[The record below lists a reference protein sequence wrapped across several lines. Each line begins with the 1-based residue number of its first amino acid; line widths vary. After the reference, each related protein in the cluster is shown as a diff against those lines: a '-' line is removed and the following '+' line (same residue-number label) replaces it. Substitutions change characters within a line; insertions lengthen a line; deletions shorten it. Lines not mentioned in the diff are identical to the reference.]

1 MTNTIPP
8 YDEWVIEYRQMK
20 DRIKQLEF
28 DCEDFVKAA
37 KIALEDRDKQ
47 VIKVRRLEDKNKKI
61 KESLRKLIDR
71 HERAQE
77 GSEPYDQ
84 LFYDDVIDD
93 VILNLMRLLKTLTG
107 GEMFEQIKKD
117 YPKGWEK
124 FNKFYYSI
132 NTNCLTTKYLAAI
145 EIWQLIGDLFLFFD
159 ELGIIIE
166 ILPGKLFSYSI
177 YSKQFKPVFEYTN
190 ENDFKTREEVWKA
203 AITKSF
209 EIFEKVL
216 EEK

>member
-1 MTNTIPP
+1 
-8 YDEWVIEYRQMK
+8 
-20 DRIKQLEF
+20 
-28 DCEDFVKAA
+28 
-37 KIALEDRDKQ
+37 
-47 VIKVRRLEDKNKKI
+47 
-61 KESLRKLIDR
+61 
-71 HERAQE
+71 
-77 GSEPYDQ
+77 
-84 LFYDDVIDD
+84 
-93 VILNLMRLLKTLTG
+93 
-107 GEMFEQIKKD
+107 MFEQIKKD